1 MYNRYDGN
9 SGRMTRL
16 PDGEEAP
23 RRPPPPPPASPPPP
37 GPPGPHRPGP
47 SGPHRPGPPP
57 GGPLSG
63 FLSGLPELNSLLAA
77 LDNSDLLLML
87 VLYLLYRESGDEE
100 FLYILAGLFLL

>member
-16 PDGEEAP
+16 PDGEEGL

-37 GPPGPHRPGP
+37 GPP
-47 SGPHRPGPPP
+47 GPHRPGPPP